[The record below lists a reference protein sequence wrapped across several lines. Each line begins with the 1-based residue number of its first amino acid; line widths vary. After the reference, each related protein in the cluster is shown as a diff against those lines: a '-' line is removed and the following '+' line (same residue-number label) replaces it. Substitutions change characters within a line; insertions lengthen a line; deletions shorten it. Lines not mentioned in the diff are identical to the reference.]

1 MRKGSVMIMGR
12 PDGRKLKNLDYE
24 YPVAAH
30 IMARRTD
37 AMNMTTLDIPIDPVR
52 HYLNQ
57 KRKEGKRYTH
67 LSVVV
72 AAVVRTISQYP
83 ALNRFVV
90 NKRIYARNE
99 IAIGMVVLKGGD
111 IHAAGATDKMKFDP
125 KNTIDEVDAIINSY
139 VEKNRREDDVNG
151 TDRVAK
157 RLVSTPGLLRGG
169 VSFMKWLDKH
179 NWMPK
184 AVVDIS
190 PFHCTMMLT
199 NLASIKTDYVYHH
212 AYDFGT
218 VSLTLALGKLR
229 DVPTVH
235 KGEMVLERCMP
246 MGLVMD
252 ERICSGAYFALAFRE
267 FRKYMANPALLEVP
281 PEKVVEDE
289 G

>member
-1 MRKGSVMIMGR
+1 MFFLGR

-30 IMARRTD
+30 IMAKRSD
-37 AMNMTTLDIPIDPVR
+37 AMNMTTLDIPLEPIH

-57 KRKEGKRYTH
+57 KRKEGIRYSH
-67 LSVVV
+67 LTVIL
-72 AAVVRTISQYP
+72 AAVIRTISQYP

-99 IAIGMVVLKGGD
+99 LAIGMVVLKGGRSD
-111 IHAAGATDKMKFDP
+111 EAGTADKRKFKP
-125 KNTIDEVDAIINSY
+125 ESTIADVDKIINDY
-139 VEKNRREDDVNG
+139 VEKNRSEDDVNG

-157 RLVSTPGLLRGG
+157 RLVSTPGLLRVG
-169 VSFMKWLDKH
+169 VGFMKWLDKH

-184 AVVDIS
+184 SVVEIS
-190 PFHCTMMLT
+190 PFHCTMMFT
-199 NLASIKTDYVYHH
+199 NLASIKTDYVFHH

-218 VSLTLALGKLR
+218 VSLTLAVGKPR
-229 DVPTVH
+229 YVPMMH
-235 KGEMVLERCMP
+235 KGEVVMERCMP

-252 ERICSGAYFALAFRE
+252 ERIASGAYFALAFRE
-267 FRKYMANPALLEVP
+267 FRKYLENPALLETP
-281 PEKVVEDE
+281 PEQIPVDE

>member
-1 MRKGSVMIMGR
+1 MGR
-12 PDGRKLKNLDYE
+12 PDGKKLKNLDYE

-30 IMARRTD
+30 IMGRRTD
-37 AMNMTTLDIPIDPVR
+37 ALNMTKMEIPIEPIR

-57 KRKEGKRYTH
+57 KRKEGKRYSHMT
-67 LSVVV
+67 VVI
-72 AAVVRTISQYP
+72 AAIIRTISQYP

-139 VEKNRREDDVNG
+139 IEKNRREDDVNG

-157 RLVSTPGLLRGG
+157 RLVSTPGLLRFG

-184 AVVDIS
+184 AVVEIS

-199 NLASIKTDYVYHH
+199 NLASINTDYVYHH

-218 VSLTLALGKLR
+218 VSLTLALGRLK
-229 DVPTVH
+229 DIPTSR
-235 KGEMVLERCMP
+235 KGEVVMERCMP

-252 ERICSGAYFALAFRE
+252 ERICSGAYFSLAFRE
-267 FRKYMANPALLEVP
+267 FRKYMANPALLETP

-289 G
+289 GLE

>member
-1 MRKGSVMIMGR
+1 MGR
-12 PDGRKLKNLDYE
+12 PDGRRLKNLDYE

-30 IMARRTD
+30 IMERRSD
-37 AMNMTTLDIPIDPVR
+37 AMNMTTLDIPLEPIH

-57 KRKEGKRYTH
+57 KRKEGKRYSH
-67 LSVVV
+67 LTVVIA
-72 AAVVRTISQYP
+72 AAVRTFSQYP

-99 IAIGMVVLKGGD
+99 LAIGMVVLKGGRID
-111 IHAAGATDKMKFDP
+111 AAGTTDKMKFELS
-125 KNTIDEVDAIINSY
+125 NTIEEVDHIINSY
-139 VEKNRREDDVNG
+139 VEKNRKDDDVNG

-157 RLVSTPGLLRGG
+157 RLVSTPGLLRVG

-184 AVVDIS
+184 SVIEIS

-199 NLASIKTDYVYHH
+199 NLASIKTDYVFHH

-218 VSLTLALGKLR
+218 VSLTLAIGKPR
-229 DVPTVH
+229 IVPTVK
-235 KGEMVLERCMP
+235 KGEVVMERCMP

-252 ERICSGAYFALAFRE
+252 ERIASGAYFALAFRE
-267 FRKYMANPALLEVP
+267 FRRYIANPALLEVP
-281 PEKVVEDE
+281 PEKIVEDK